1 MHGGAADR
9 GPGRRARRPP
19 SRGRPA
25 LRRGPM
31 RCSRVEV
38 CPAGCRSSRRA
49 AHGRPVRRDGGGV
62 GADGR
67 ATTAVRRSETGRVR
81 WTSFVQSACSPGTG
95 RAPTMVTGL
104 AGVVEWVSGIGGMGS
119 EPDAGRLAASG
130 APRLQPNGTPRR
142 RLSIAAR
149 GLGSPGSD
157 SRSNGRGS
165 RIIPAPRDGFRL
177 SSRPPRERRRTP
189 SRRAGPAGR
198 ATGPAR
204 RRRAGRGTRRPA
216 HGPRSRPR
224 WPGVRPRR

>member
-25 LRRGPM
+25 LRRGPL
-31 RCSRVEV
+31 RWSRVEL

-49 AHGRPVRRDGGGV
+49 AGARPGRRVGGGV
-62 GADGR
+62 GAVGR

-104 AGVVEWVSGIGGMGS
+104 AGVVEWISRRRGMGS

-130 APRLQPNGTPRR
+130 ASWLQPNGTPRW

-157 SRSNGRGS
+157 SRCNGWGS
-165 RIIPAPRDGFRL
+165 RFIPAPGEE
-177 SSRPPRERRRTP
+177 SRTTPRPRRAP
-189 SRRAGPAGR
+189 LRRAGPAGR
-198 ATGPAR
+198 AAGSGRP
-204 RRRAGRGTRRPA
+204 RRAGRGTRRPA
-216 HGPRSRPR
+216 RGPRSRPR
-224 WPGVRPRR
+224 WPGVHPRR